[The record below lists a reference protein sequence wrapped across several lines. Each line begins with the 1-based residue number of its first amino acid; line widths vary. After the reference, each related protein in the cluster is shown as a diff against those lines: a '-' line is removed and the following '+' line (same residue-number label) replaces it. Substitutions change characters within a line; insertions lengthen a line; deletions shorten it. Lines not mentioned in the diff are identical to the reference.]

1 MIGDTKFPSNLGNI
15 SRFTIDKTESA
26 PLKGENSE
34 LRSPA
39 LESLQPV
46 DSASIDFSAGTIAAA
61 PGKKENEPVKP
72 KDLPGNEDT
81 ILSGDGDVRP
91 DNLIRIP
98 IIHTNDLHGASR
110 YLPYLN
116 EAVQKLKS
124 VNPDAVL
131 VDSGDAGNTANH
143 SDPARFERVV
153 QYFNENGYL
162 AVAPGNHEFQWGKD
176 VAIKEYF
183 NKLKAKV
190 VSANLLDRD
199 TGKPLAGTVP
209 YIIEDIKGVKVG
221 FVGITT
227 REMATPQHPDMGK
240 DLIALHEIDTL
251 RSQIN
256 EMKKKG
262 AQVLIGLV
270 HKGVNDLREDGEA
283 LRGDDEALMEDD
295 ENMTLLEIG
304 ELAVKVPDIDVI
316 AAGHDHKQVG
326 LAFETGPYPH
336 KTYIVEAGS
345 HGNEVGQIDLYVDPE
360 TKKVVDAD
368 MKIYNL
374 KKYVHTAD
382 AAVIDRSG

>member
-1 MIGDTKFPSNLGNI
+1 MIGDTKFPSNLVNTEH
-15 SRFTIDKTESA
+15 FQTDKTESV
-26 PLKGENSE
+26 PLQGGSSASNIPAEE
-34 LRSPA
+34 L
-39 LESLQPV
+39 LQPL
-46 DSASIDFSAGTIAAA
+46 DMASIDFSAGNGASA
-61 PGKKENEPVKP
+61 PEKREKEPARPKEPQKKE
-72 KDLPGNEDT
+72 DS
-81 ILSGDGDVRP
+81 ILSGDAPAKYDS
-91 DNLIRIP
+91 LIKIP

-116 EAVQKLKS
+116 EAVHKLKS

-209 YIIEDIKGVKVG
+209 YIIEDIKGVKIG

-227 REMATPQHPDMGK
+227 RQMATPQHPDMGK
-240 DLIALHEIDTL
+240 DLIALPEIDTL
-251 RSQIN
+251 RNEVN

-262 AQVLIGLV
+262 AQVIIGLI
-270 HKGVNDLREDGEA
+270 HKGINDIREEG
-283 LRGDDEALMEDD
+283 EALMEDD
-295 ENMTLLEIG
+295 EDMTLLEIE
-304 ELAVKVPDIDVI
+304 ELASKVPDIDVI

-345 HGNEVGQIDLYVDPE
+345 HGNEVGEIDLYIDPG

-368 MKIYNL
+368 MKIY
-374 KKYVHTAD
+374 KVERYVFTAD
-382 AAVIDRSG
+382 NAVTDKSG